1 MSRTKRGSKPLN
13 CDYDY
18 WSKRIGNKGGGRGIG
33 RSTKKETLSRE
44 RMQSKEMLLNEN
56 TSKYST
62 HDHPNVVKYF
72 EKKGVVIEI
81 VAEHPFNLDVIFDK
95 VSGKWLGYV
104 DDFCLIH
111 EKMYCEKC
119 FED

>member
-13 CDYDY
+13 CDYEY
-18 WSKRIGNKGGGRGIG
+18 WSKRVGNKGGGWGIG

-44 RMQSKEMLLNEN
+44 RMQSKEILLKEN

-62 HDHPNVVKYF
+62 HDYPNVVKYF

-81 VAEHPFNLDVIFDK
+81 VAEHPCNLDVIFDK
-95 VSGKWLGYV
+95 VSGEWLGYV

-111 EKMYCEKC
+111 EEMYCEKC
-119 FED
+119 F